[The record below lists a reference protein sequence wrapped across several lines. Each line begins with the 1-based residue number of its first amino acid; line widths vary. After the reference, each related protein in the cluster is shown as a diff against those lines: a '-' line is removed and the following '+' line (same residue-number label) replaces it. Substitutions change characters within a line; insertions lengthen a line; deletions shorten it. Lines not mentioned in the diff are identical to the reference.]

1 VPKLYTDEP
10 ALQGKTIE
18 IIPLKVS
25 PTGISY
31 RVSVGNIQN
40 KEEALRMLSQLK
52 GKGVAA
58 FFRIGLKTD

>member
-25 PTGISY
+25 PTGIWY

-52 GKGVAA
+52 EKGLLPS
-58 FFRIGLKTD
+58 FRLA